1 MSKRTQIL
9 FAGDVLALALVTVI
23 GFAAHGEADLS
34 FLPRMLA
41 AFIPLTIAWV
51 LLSPW
56 FGLFQQEITSNPRQ
70 LWRPALAALFAA
82 PFAAILRGLLLNA
95 SIIPVFAVALA
106 STSALGMLVW
116 RGVYFLVTRKSR

>member
-9 FAGDVLALALVTVI
+9 FAGDVLALALITVI
-23 GFAAHGEADLS
+23 GFAAHDEADLS

-70 LWRPALAALFAA
+70 LWRTALAALFAA
-82 PFAAILRGLLLNA
+82 PLAAILRGLLLNA
-95 SIIPVFAVALA
+95 SIIPMFAVVLA

-116 RGVYFLVTRKSR
+116 RGLYFLVTRKSR